1 MNNEPSKSSYGLAWQ
16 AGTATLC
23 RLVINTARRFA
34 YPFAPVLSRGLGVP
48 LTAVTSLIAVN
59 QATSVLGI
67 FFGPLAD
74 RLGYRLMMLAGMGTL
89 ALGMFAGGLLPF
101 FGVVLA
107 ALLLAG
113 LGKTVFDPALQAYV
127 GERVPF
133 NRRGMVVGILE
144 FSWAGSTLVGIPL
157 LAFLIERSGWRA
169 PFFVLGGFGLLGI
182 AALTRVIPA
191 DGRRKS
197 HRSNAITFRH
207 AWASLGREQASLG
220 MIGYAFLYS
229 AANDNLF
236 VVFGAWLEQSFGLSV
251 VGIGMGASL
260 IGVAELLGEGL
271 TASCGDKLGL
281 RRSVLLGLVFSVLSY
296 GLLPLTTHSLLP
308 ALASLFILFLIFE
321 FTVVSSLSLSTELLP
336 GSRATMMASFYA
348 AAGIGR
354 MLGALVGGAVWLKG
368 GIPATGM
375 VSAGITV
382 LALVSLGL
390 GVRGW
395 RQPGASVH

>member
-1 MNNEPSKSSYGLAWQ
+1 MNTRSEYSRSPYGLAWQ

-23 RLVINTARRFA
+23 RLVLNTARRFA

-48 LTAVTSLIAVN
+48 LTEVTSLIAVN

-67 FFGPLAD
+67 LFGPMAD
-74 RLGYRLMMLAGMGTL
+74 RLGYRRMMLAGLGSL
-89 ALGMFAGGLLPF
+89 SLGMFAGGLLPF
-101 FGVVLA
+101 FGVVMA

-133 NRRGMVVGILE
+133 KRRGTVIGILE

-157 LAFLIERSGWRA
+157 LALLIEHFGWRA
-169 PFFVLGGFGLLGI
+169 PFFTLGGFGLLGI
-182 AALTRVIPA
+182 AALIRVMPA
-191 DGRRKS
+191 DGSRKS
-197 HRSNAITFRH
+197 KRSSAVTFRH
-207 AWASLGREQASLG
+207 AWAGLGHQRASLG

-236 VVFGAWLEQSFGLSV
+236 VVFGAWLEQAFGLSI

-260 IGVAELLGEGL
+260 IGAAELIGEGL
-271 TASCGDKLGL
+271 TASCADRLGL
-281 RRSVLLGLVFSVLSY
+281 RRSVLLGLALSVLSY
-296 GLLPLTTHSLLP
+296 GLLPLIAHSLLT
-308 ALASLFILFLIFE
+308 ALAGLFVLFLVFE

-348 AAGIGR
+348 SAGIGR
-354 MLGALVGGAVWLKG
+354 VVGALIGGVVWLKG
-368 GIPATGM
+368 GILATGV
-375 VSAGITV
+375 VSVLITS
-382 LALVSLGL
+382 LALLSLSL

-395 RQPGASVH
+395 TEPET